1 MSNARES
8 IVAGM
13 RRLSGAAGSAMAAAT
28 CAGTAW
34 GQDREGA
41 GTEPGAGGIGNWVE
55 QSVPSYFV
63 DFQLLEISLWQ
74 WIALAI
80 LVCLASLIGYALAR
94 LLFGLTRSLAARS
107 RTTWDDELLAGAV
120 APLRLA
126 ASVALFYFGI
136 LLLGLSTRAQATMAV
151 LCKVLI
157 VVAVVW
163 LAMRLVDV
171 FSAYID
177 RLLESRGEV
186 GGKSLV
192 PMGRRVT
199 KAFLLV
205 LAALSLLQN
214 LGFNVASLLAGLGI
228 GGLAIALAAQKT
240 LENVFGGF
248 VVVADRPVRIGDFCR
263 VGEHIGTV
271 EDIGMRSSRIRTL
284 DRTVVSIPNAEFST
298 ARIENFAVR
307 DSMRLFLVLQVGYDT
322 SPDQMRYLL
331 TELRRMLYAHPKTLP
346 DPCRVRFVNFG
357 AHSLDLEIFVFIDTS
372 DFNEFTG
379 IREDIFLRIMDIV
392 EASGAYF
399 AYPSQ
404 TLYLGRDSGRDME
417 KTERA
422 EAQVRAWREAESIPI
437 PEFPPALVAEIDDT
451 LEYPPRG
458 SASRA
463 TAANA

>member
-1 MSNARES
+1 MSTARKTIVARLRRLAGSLGLALAAAANGARTAPAQAREAVGS
-8 IVAGM
+8 EPEG
-13 RRLSGAAGSAMAAAT
+13 LGA
-28 CAGTAW
+28 
-34 GQDREGA
+34 
-41 GTEPGAGGIGNWVE
+41 WVE
-55 QSVPSYFV
+55 DVAPSYFV
-63 DFQLLEISLWQ
+63 DIQLLDISLWQ
-74 WIALAI
+74 WVALAI
-80 LVCLASLIGYALAR
+80 LICVASLVGFQLAR
-94 LLFGLTRSLAARS
+94 LLFGLCYSLAARS
-107 RTTWDDELLAGAV
+107 AAAWDDELLARTV

-126 ASVALFYFGI
+126 ASVAIFYFGT
-136 LLLGLSTRAQATMAV
+136 LLLSLSERGEATMIV

-157 VVAVVW
+157 VVAAVW

-171 FSAYID
+171 FAVHID
-177 RLLESRGEV
+177 RVLERKGEV

-192 PMGRRVT
+192 PIGRRVT

-248 VVVADRPVRIGDFCR
+248 MLVADRPVRLGDFCR
-263 VGEHIGTV
+263 VGEHMGTV
-271 EDIGMRSSRIRTL
+271 EDIGMRSSRLRTIDRTL
-284 DRTVVSIPNAEFST
+284 LTIPNAEFST
-298 ARIENFAVR
+298 ARIENFGVR
-307 DSMRLFLVLQVGYDT
+307 DRIRLALTLQVGYDT

-331 TELRRMLYAHPKTLP
+331 VELRRMLYAHPKTLP

-357 AHSLDLEIFVFIDTS
+357 AHSLDIEIFVFIDTR
-372 DFNEFTG
+372 DFAEFTG
-379 IREDIFLRIMDIV
+379 IREDIFLRIMDII
-392 EASGAYF
+392 ADSGAYF

-404 TLYLGRDSGRDME
+404 TLYLGRDGGRNIE
-417 KTERA
+417 NSERA
-422 EAQVRAWREAESIPI
+422 EAQVKAWRQDNAMPI

-463 TAANA
+463 AAAT